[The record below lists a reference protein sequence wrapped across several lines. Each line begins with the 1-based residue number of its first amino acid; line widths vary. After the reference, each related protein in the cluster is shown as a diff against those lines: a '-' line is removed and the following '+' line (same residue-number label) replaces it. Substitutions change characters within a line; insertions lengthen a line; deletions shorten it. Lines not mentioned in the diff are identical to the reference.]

1 MGDNRDTYY
10 PMNGAHLYSSI
21 VCEKIPII
29 CNKLASTS
37 LLSDSVDDY
46 MVVAGVDHTMTGRV
60 RYTSIA
66 VLGKDHL
73 NSVGGAH
80 D

>member
-10 PMNGAHLYSSI
+10 PMNGELLKSSI
-21 VCEKIPII
+21 ICEMVPFI
-29 CNKLASTS
+29 CNKKASTS
-37 LLSDSVDDY
+37 VLTDSRDDY
-46 MVVAGVDHTMTGRV
+46 MIVAGVDHTMTGRAG
-60 RYTSIA
+60 YTSIA